1 MVVYLA
7 KLSGR
12 ITVPVFL
19 LDWSKHMNR
28 IKNVSLFFRV
38 IFQIIFIVL
47 PVLLIVSWI
56 YAPNELVFLASFAK
70 LNAIP
75 ATYSGMH
82 MYTAQGLPEK
92 AILHT
97 LSVSEKSLGCLVSAI
112 PMLVKMFIV
121 YSLIKLFKL
130 YEKGEIFSITHVRYI
145 RNIGY
150 ALLTGQLIEPFYQ
163 FVMGFILTIN
173 NPPHHRYAA
182 ITLDQTNIGIL
193 LTALLVILISWIMA
207 EACQLREEQQL
218 TI

>member
-1 MVVYLA
+1 
-7 KLSGR
+7 
-12 ITVPVFL
+12 
-19 LDWSKHMNR
+19 MNR
-28 IKNVSLFFRV
+28 IKNVSLFFRLV
-38 IFQIIFIVL
+38 FQIIFVAL
-47 PVLLIVSWI
+47 PILLIIGWI
-56 YAPNELVFLASFAK
+56 YAPNELVLLAGFIK

-82 MYTAQGLPEK
+82 AYAAQGIPEK

-97 LSVSEKSLGCLVSAI
+97 LTAGEKSLGCLVSAI
-112 PMLVKMFIV
+112 PMMVEMFIF

-130 YEKGEIFSITHVRYI
+130 YEKGEIFSINHVRYI

-163 FVMGFILTIN
+163 FVMGLVLTLN

-182 ITLDQTNIGIL
+182 VTLAQTNIEIL

-207 EACQLREEQQL
+207 EGYKLREEQQL

>member
-1 MVVYLA
+1 
-7 KLSGR
+7 
-12 ITVPVFL
+12 
-19 LDWSKHMNR
+19 MNR

-38 IFQIIFIVL
+38 AFQIIFVAL
-47 PVLLIVSWI
+47 PILLIFSWLYAPHELVLLSGCI
-56 YAPNELVFLASFAK
+56 K

-75 ATYSGMH
+75 HTYSGLH
-82 MYTAQGLPEK
+82 VYSAQELPQK

-112 PMLVKMFIV
+112 PLLVEMFIL
-121 YSLIKLFKL
+121 YSLIQLFKL
-130 YEKGEIFSITHVRYI
+130 YENGDIFSLNLVRYI

-150 ALLTGQLIEPFYQ
+150 ALLIGQLIEPFYQ
-163 FVMGFILTIN
+163 FVMGFVLTLN
-173 NPPHHRYAA
+173 NPPHHRFAA

-207 EACQLREEQQL
+207 EGCKLREEQQL